1 MDPYFI
7 LPNSKIARFSPGF
20 PRNKLDWSNEMLIYY
35 NNLIYKYIFPLIN
48 FLLFTAVMQRG
59 DCVINYEVAK
69 LRNTGGQ

>member
-1 MDPYFI
+1 
-7 LPNSKIARFSPGF
+7 
-20 PRNKLDWSNEMLIYY
+20 MLIYY